1 MQQSKNGF
9 TPELRGKAAHLCEF
23 GGTICIMKSLLNTDN
38 NHFSLKILTPMLR
51 FICFLMLCLATTGL
65 SAQSDTTALASD
77 RPTQTA
83 SAFLIPKGM
92 VQIESGFSFQTTRL
106 GFNGFNEVNID
117 LNVYNTTQVR
127 FGVSNNL
134 ELLLSQS
141 LFETRVRG
149 GGTSE
154 GSGVELIPTGIGARI
169 HLFDMNDRGGPQTSF
184 LVTYSGAW
192 LSDID
197 SESSIDMRFNM
208 QHNLGEWASIGY
220 NIGGVVNGEFNSFVG
235 TTSVVLGY
243 ATSSKLSLF
252 AELYM
257 TFPELADSF
266 LLSDFGLLYS
276 VNPNFQIDVFAGL
289 GISQFT
295 PDRLIGAGVAIRIPG
310 K

>member
-1 MQQSKNGF
+1 
-9 TPELRGKAAHLCEF
+9 
-23 GGTICIMKSLLNTDN
+23 MKSLVSTAN
-38 NHFSLKILTPMLR
+38 NSFFNSNFNSMLR
-51 FICFLMLCLATTGL
+51 FTCFLIFCLAGTGL
-65 SAQSDTTALASD
+65 MAQSDTTVLASD

-106 GFNGFNEVNID
+106 GFNGLNEVNID
-117 LNVYNTTQVR
+117 LNVYNSTQVR
-127 FGVSNNL
+127 FGVSDNL
-134 ELLLSQS
+134 ELLFSQS
-141 LFETRVRG
+141 LFETRVSG
-149 GGTSE
+149 GGNSE
-154 GSGVELIPTGIGARI
+154 RSGVELVPTGIGARF

-208 QHNLGEWASIGY
+208 QHNLGESASIGY
-220 NIGGVVNGEFNSFVG
+220 NIGGVVNGGFNSFVG
-235 TTSVVLGY
+235 TTSVVFGY